1 MIGSSDRWILATF
14 LVASTC
20 CGNAHV
26 DAPTAN
32 KESVRDSEDAGSWQ
46 PLGPPY
52 PDRPGHGA
60 THTESF
66 QLVCAAPSTDPK
78 ELTFR
83 IRVSALGD
91 VYVSTANSTAGAE
104 TEAHVYVNAFYW
116 RDQKDEYLV
125 DRFSGTLTIKP
136 GPRSYQCEK
145 LGGRKF

>member
-1 MIGSSDRWILATF
+1 M
-14 LVASTC
+14 
-20 CGNAHV
+20 
-26 DAPTAN
+26 
-32 KESVRDSEDAGSWQ
+32 
-46 PLGPPY
+46 
-52 PDRPGHGA
+52 
-60 THTESF
+60 
-66 QLVCAAPSTDPK
+66 
-78 ELTFR
+78 
-83 IRVSALGD
+83 SALGD